1 MRIHQIRNATMIIEY
16 DGIKFLVD
24 PMFAPKG
31 EVNGNGVDEPIIDVP
46 WPLHDLPLPPKD
58 IIKNID
64 AVILTHLHTD
74 HFDKFAQ
81 EILPKGI
88 KIFVQDIFDKF
99 ALEKEH
105 FTDIEILDESGT
117 EFNGI
122 KLYKTRCMHGV
133 REDAEFIFLANGM
146 RWEAMGVVF
155 SADNEPTLYLTGDT
169 ILFDGVKQTIDAY
182 KPKYTVVNADCSQ
195 ISHSGPLNMG
205 VNDIKEL
212 HEYYPEGK
220 LFVNHLDCVGY
231 STLSRA
237 DLRASEVKD
246 YIYPPADGEM
256 MLLD

>member
-24 PMFAPKG
+24 PMFAPRG
-31 EVNGNGVDEPIIDVP
+31 GVNGEGLDEPIIDKP

-155 SADNEPTLYLTGDT
+155 SSEKEPTLYLAGDT
-169 ILFDGVKQTIDAY
+169 VMFEGIKRAIDTY
-182 KPKYTVVNADCSQ
+182 KPKYIVVNAACTELGCMPT
-195 ISHSGPLNMG
+195 IMG
-205 VNDIKEL
+205 IEDIKSL

-220 LFVNHLDCVGY
+220 LIASHMDCVGHAA
-231 STLSRA
+231 LSRA
-237 DLRASEVKD
+237 DLRTSEVKD
-246 YIYPPADGEM
+246 YIYLPADGEI

>member
-1 MRIHQIRNATMIIEY
+1 MRIHQLRNATMIIEY
-16 DGIKFLVD
+16 SGKRFLTD
-24 PMFAPKG
+24 PMFAPKEG
-31 EVNGNGVDEPIIDVP
+31 VNGDGVDEPIIDMP

-64 AVILTHLHTD
+64 AVILTHLHND

-81 EILPKGI
+81 EVLPKGI
-88 KIFVQDIFDKF
+88 KIFVQDIYDKF

-105 FTDIEILDESGT
+105 FNNIEILDENGT
-117 EFNGI
+117 EFDGI
-122 KLYKTRCMHGV
+122 KLYKTECMHGI
-133 REDAEFIFLANGM
+133 REYAEPLFLANGM

-155 SADNEPTLYLTGDT
+155 KGGNEPTLYLAGDT
-169 ILFDGVKQTIDAY
+169 VMFDGIKQAIDVY
-182 KPKYTVVNADCSQ
+182 KPKYIIVNAACTQ
-195 ISHSGPLNMG
+195 VGCMPTIMG
-205 VNDIKEL
+205 IDDIKEL

-220 LFVNHLDCVGY
+220 LIASHMDCVGFA
-231 STLSRA
+231 TLSRA